1 MNSFDFISALGDAD
15 QRIVLDAL
23 EFVRAE
29 EEYDPQ
35 KEEVTM
41 NSSIPRFRHR
51 RIGKTFLIAAAIT
64 ALFAAMCVGAYA
76 LNLFGLR
83 DLLMTESRHEE
94 TVMNGDLTVDVT
106 YMSLAGS
113 PETPE
118 YNASLEWLT
127 WVRSYMDSQ
136 PEGWINNSWEP
147 ADESLADSAVIYP
160 CFDNNMVAKLKE
172 ISEKYDLK
180 LHTLTIT
187 PQGMNDLYELAGTE
201 EFIASDSL
209 VTIPKYIF
217 EDGSFVLEG
226 SYADGTFSFLR
237 NNAGTLPSMQ
247 VNVWNADEYEEAS
260 YTNRSGDMV
269 CIAFNRTLGTAHI
282 LYNSGNAYIDLTA
295 QVRNRADAEAL
306 ADCFRFSD
314 AAAGVPRVAD
324 KLNATPHTVK
334 ADGAV
339 TLSDFAESPE
349 YKGLWEFVDFIHA
362 NGMRNYNGV
371 FPVPEEYKSHYPT
384 NLEEK
389 TAEICETYG
398 LSAHSSAQEI
408 YDYAEACQAAGAG
421 DFVLDPND
429 SSPATGGFYDMKL
442 YEDGSFTMNHGFLY
456 YIRKGSLC
464 TDSQYVAYWLDLPA
478 YETSWQYETASGAVV
493 CCATGAGQA
502 SLVLYETPQAWV
514 LVLGGDHDTPPYALE
529 AIADCYDFAQLP

>member
-1 MNSFDFISALGDAD
+1 MNSFDFITALGHVD
-15 QRIVLDAL
+15 QRIVHEAI
-23 EFVRAE
+23 EFVQAE
-29 EEYDPQ
+29 KDYNPQ
-35 KEEVTM
+35 KENTTM
-41 NSSIPRFRHR
+41 NSNIPRFRHR
-51 RIGKTFLIAAAIT
+51 KIRKTFMIAAVIT
-64 ALFAAMCVGAYA
+64 ALFAGMCVSAYA

-83 DLLMTESRHEE
+83 DFLMTGSRHEE
-94 TVMNGDLTVDVT
+94 TVMNGELTVDVT

-160 CFDNNMVAKLKE
+160 CFDDNMLTKLKE
-172 ISEKYDLK
+172 ISGKYNLK
-180 LHTLTIT
+180 LHTRDIT

-201 EFIASDSL
+201 EFIVSESL
-209 VTIPKYIF
+209 VAIPKYIF

-226 SYADGTFSFLR
+226 SYADGIFSFLR
-237 NNAGTLPSMQ
+237 NNTGTLPSMQ

-260 YTNRSGDMV
+260 YTNRSGDIV
-269 CIAFNRTLGTAHI
+269 CIAFNRTLETAHI
-282 LYNSGNAYIDLTA
+282 LYNSGNAYIDLIA
-295 QVRNRADAEAL
+295 QAGNRAEAESL

-314 AAAGVPRVAD
+314 AAAGVPCVAE
-324 KLNATPHTVK
+324 KLNATPHSVK
-334 ADGAV
+334 TDGAV
-339 TLSDFAESPE
+339 TVSAFAESPE
-349 YKGLWEFVDFIHA
+349 YKGLREFINYIRA
-362 NGMRNYNGV
+362 NGVGNYNGV
-371 FPVPEEYKSHYPT
+371 FPMPEEYKAGYPA
-384 NLEEK
+384 NLDEK
-389 TAEICETYG
+389 TAEICETYD

-421 DFVLDPND
+421 DFVLAHND
-429 SSPATGGFYDMKL
+429 SSSATGGFYAMKL
-442 YEDGSFTMNHGFLY
+442 YEDGSFTMNHGFFY

-464 TDSQYVAYWLDLPA
+464 TDSQYVASWLDLPA

-502 SLVLYETPQAWV
+502 SMVLYETPLAWV